1 MTTEDIGSQT
11 LYEDAR
17 NAHRLPGEPIIAE
30 RIELPVPDPVEYP
43 VALPPTLDKLVH
55 GTDTAP
61 IEDDWLMR
69 PNDDQPPKES
79 KAAQKR
85 QKGEKRRSGKSKIS
99 PNRREFAAITLETGG
114 MMAISAGFWLIHPW
128 CGLIVLGL
136 CLILIGVA
144 ISRGQGSP

>member
-1 MTTEDIGSQT
+1 MTDDIGSQT

-17 NAHRLPGEPIIAE
+17 NGHHPPGEPIIAE

-43 VALPPTLDKLVH
+43 VALPPTLDKMLH

-69 PNDDQPPKES
+69 PDDDDTPPKES
-79 KAAQKR
+79 KAAQNR
-85 QKGEKRRSGKSKIS
+85 QKREKRRSEKSKI
-99 PNRREFAAITLETGG
+99 PGNRREFAAITLETAG
-114 MMAISAGFWLIHPW
+114 MMVISAGFWLIHPW

-144 ISRGQGSP
+144 ISRGHDSQ